1 MKSTQ
6 SYGDYLKR
14 IIKVRSIGARM
25 EGMEMKQ
32 EEIVRLLS
40 NLRSVKNNN
49 KECNSDFGLDKD
61 RKK

>member
-14 IIKVRSIGARM
+14 IIKVQSIGARM

-32 EEIVRLLS
+32 EEDLEDAGEEGAEQPGS
-40 NLRSVKNNN
+40 
-49 KECNSDFGLDKD
+49 CQPP
-61 RKK
+61 

>member
-14 IIKVRSIGARM
+14 IIKVRSMGARM

-40 NLRSVKNNN
+40 NLRSVKNN
-49 KECNSDFGLDKD
+49 KECNSDLGLDKD

>member
-40 NLRSVKNNN
+40 SLRSVKNN